1 MKTRFYLISI
11 FIIFLAS
18 CSANQQD
25 KVKPVENYYRAL
37 MDKNLNLMLAQ
48 VCPSWEEQARNDYQ
62 SFAAVSAQLKN
73 LQCNVQS
80 TQDNTATVVCQ
91 GKIEANYGNEILEI
105 DLSKFAYKVIQE
117 NGSWQLCGYQ

>member
-1 MKTRFYLISI
+1 MKTHLYLISL

-18 CSANQQD
+18 CSANQQSE
-25 KVKPVENYYRAL
+25 VKPVENYYRAL

-73 LQCNVQS
+73 LQCHVQS
-80 TQDNTATVVCQ
+80 TQGKTASVVCQ

-105 DLSKFAYKVIQE
+105 DLSKFIYKVIQE